1 MVNQSEMYGAALRLD
16 GSDQERH
23 VAEKT
28 YEQAR
33 SALLDMIAT
42 ALHAIAGSASGEAE
56 IVDLIDDRVISYFI
70 GSLTEIR
77 AHFLGD
83 RNTS

>member
-1 MVNQSEMYGAALRLD
+1 MVDQSEMYGAALRFD
-16 GSDQERH
+16 GSGEERH
-23 VAEKT
+23 VVEAT

-42 ALHAIAGSASGEAE
+42 ALHAADGSALGEAE
-56 IVDLIDDRVISYFI
+56 IVDLIDDRVISYFT

-77 AHFLGD
+77 AHLFGAGKPI
-83 RNTS
+83 